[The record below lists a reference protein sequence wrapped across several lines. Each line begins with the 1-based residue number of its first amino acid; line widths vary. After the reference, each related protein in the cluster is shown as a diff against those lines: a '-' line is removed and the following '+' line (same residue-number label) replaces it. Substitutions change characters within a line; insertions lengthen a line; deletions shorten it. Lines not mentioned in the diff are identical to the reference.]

1 MRSLRVR
8 GFKTGVALVAIVL
21 LLAQGFF
28 ARVAQVEASPAPG
41 TLDALLAASL
51 CVSGDNALA
60 PAKGGP
66 ADSKDGKHGTCC
78 TNGCPMMMGFLSPLP
93 FPQVSDRIAF
103 VLQADQR
110 VDDLW
115 LALRPANELSAARA
129 PPAA

>member
-8 GFKTGVALVAIVL
+8 GFKAGVALVAIVL

-51 CVSGDNALA
+51 CVSGDKDVL
-60 PAKGGP
+60 PAKGGTT
-66 ADSKDGKHGTCC
+66 DGKGDQHGTCC
-78 TNGCPMMMGFLSPLP
+78 TNGCPMLMGFLSPLP
-93 FPQVSDRIAF
+93 FPQGSDRIAF

-115 LALRPANELSAARA
+115 LALRHANELSAARA
-129 PPAA
+129 PPVA